1 LFSIVFRY
9 IVNTLSNKDIN
20 MHLHSGLRH
29 QLHAMH
35 RLHAF
40 DWEGEPRNARACY
53 AGRGPFGGGRHRR
66 GDFESLDDW
75 NGLRGGGRRGG
86 GRMFGHGDLKLLLLA
101 LIEQEPRHGYELIRT
116 IEDMFHGQYSPSPG
130 TVYPTLT
137 MLEEMGHVA
146 ARGEEGGRKRYAI
159 TDEGR
164 AFLDENRA
172 AVEAVMESTERK
184 ARHAAKLATPMVI
197 RDAVHA
203 LKHALAMRVSK
214 WDKAEAARVVAIIER
229 AARDIAAGGKP
240 D

>member
-1 LFSIVFRY
+1 
-9 IVNTLSNKDIN
+9 
-20 MHLHSGLRH
+20 MHLHDKLH
-29 QLHAMH
+29 HTLHALHQHHALDREDGNPMH
-35 RLHAF
+35 H
-40 DWEGEPRNARACY
+40 
-53 AGRGPFGGGRHRR
+53 AGRGPFGGGRHRHD
-66 GDFESLDDW
+66 DFESFADW

-137 MLEEMGHVA
+137 LLEEMGYVA
-146 ARGEEGGRKRYAI
+146 MQSEQGGRKRYAI
-159 TDEGR
+159 TNEGR
-164 AFLDENRA
+164 AFLDENRGT
-172 AVEAVMESTERK
+172 VEAVMESTERK
-184 ARHAAKLATPMVI
+184 ARFAAKLATPMAI

-214 WDKAEAARVVAIIER
+214 WDKAEAERVVAILER
-229 AARDIAAGGKP
+229 AAREIAAGGKR

>member
-1 LFSIVFRY
+1 
-9 IVNTLSNKDIN
+9 
-20 MHLHSGLRH
+20 MHMHDKLHH
-29 QLHAMH
+29 AFQAMH
-35 RLHAF
+35 RRHVF
-40 DWEGEPRNARACY
+40 DRDGDHGDAHACY
-53 AGRGPFGGGRHRR
+53 AGRGAFGGGRHRHD
-66 GDFESLDDW
+66 DFGSFADW
-75 NGLRGGGRRGG
+75 NSLRGGGRRGG

-137 MLEEMGHVA
+137 LLEEMGYVVA
-146 ARGEEGGRKRYAI
+146 QSEEGGRKRYAI

-172 AVEAVMESTERK
+172 TVEAVMQSTERK
-184 ARHAAKLATPMVI
+184 ARFAAKLATPMAI

-214 WDKAEAARVVAIIER
+214 WDKAEAERVVAILER
-229 AARDIAAGGKP
+229 AAREIAAGGKR

>member
-1 LFSIVFRY
+1 
-9 IVNTLSNKDIN
+9 
-20 MHLHSGLRH
+20 MPLHPRFFFDVHRH
-29 QLHAMH
+29 AAAHFGHWHGSDHA
-35 RLHAF
+35 
-40 DWEGEPRNARACY
+40 EC
-53 AGRGPFGGGRHRR
+53 AGRDRFGRHHR
-66 GDFESLDDW
+66 GDGDFFEMW

-86 GRMFGHGDLKLLLLA
+86 GRMFGHGNLKLLLLA

-137 MLEEMGHVA
+137 LLEEMGYVA
-146 ARGEEGGRKRYAI
+146 AQSEEGGRKRYAI
-159 TDEGR
+159 TDAGR

-172 AVEAVMESTERK
+172 SVDAVMESTERK
-184 ARHAAKLATPMVI
+184 ARFAAKLATPMAI

-214 WDKAEAARVVAIIER
+214 WDKAEAERVVAILER
-229 AARDIAAGGKP
+229 AAREIAAGGKR

>member
-1 LFSIVFRY
+1 
-9 IVNTLSNKDIN
+9 
-20 MHLHSGLRH
+20 MH
-29 QLHAMH
+29 QQHACGW
-35 RLHAF
+35 
-40 DWEGEPRNARACY
+40 DGERGDADSRF
-53 AGRGPFGGGRHRR
+53 AGRGPFGGGRHHHD
-66 GDFESLDDW
+66 DFSAFADW

-101 LIEQEPRHGYELIRT
+101 LIEQQPRHGYELIRT
-116 IEDMFHGQYSPSPG
+116 IEDMFHAQYSPSPG

-146 ARGEEGGRKRYAI
+146 AESEEGGRKRYAI

-164 AFLDENRA
+164 SFLNENRD

-184 ARHAAKLATPMVI
+184 ARFAAKLATPMAI

-214 WDKAEAARVVAIIER
+214 WDKAEAERVVAILER
-229 AARDIAAGGKP
+229 AAREIAAGGKR